1 LPEQLNRL
9 FREDNSGRQECRSL
23 RDNQMTIKPILILL
37 LALSMTPDDG
47 KFAQFIEHTIAADLT
62 GGYQVVAAD
71 INRDGRPDLVALAS
85 GMPELVWFENP
96 GWQRHVIASNLSQMI
111 NLAVLDSGPRPVIVL
126 ASGFS
131 SEARNSTGII
141 SVLEPG
147 ADPRAA
153 WKVSEIDRLP
163 TSHRLRVADIDGSGV
178 RVIVNAP
185 LTGTDAGA
193 PDYRGHTPLVYYRPG
208 EWKRRLIGDENEGV
222 MHGIAVV
229 DWDSDGHD
237 EILTASFSG
246 IHLYKLSPDGHW
258 SRTEIAK
265 GDPSPWPRC
274 GASDVAVGY
283 TGARRFLCTIEP
295 WHGNKVAAYV
305 EAHGSWTRQVV
316 DDSFVEGHT
325 IHAADM
331 NGDGR
336 DEIIAGYRG
345 AGGAVYI
352 YYAEDDSGRQ
362 WQRKVLDKGGVAAAS
377 CVPVDLNGDGRL
389 DLACIGSASANL
401 KWYESR

>member
-1 LPEQLNRL
+1 
-9 FREDNSGRQECRSL
+9 
-23 RDNQMTIKPILILL
+23 MTISTTYLLL
-37 LALSMTPDDG
+37 LALSMKPTGG
-47 KFAQFIEHTIAADLT
+47 KFAQFIEHTIAGDLA

-131 SEARNSTGII
+131 SEARNSTGVV
-141 SVLEPG
+141 SVLEAG
-147 ADPRAA
+147 RDPREP
-153 WKVSEIDRLP
+153 WKINEIDRLP
-163 TSHRLRVADIDGSGV
+163 TSHRLRVADIDGNGV
-178 RVIVNAP
+178 RVVVNAP
-185 LTGTDAGA
+185 LTGADATG

-229 DWDSDGHD
+229 DWDRDGRD

-246 IHLYKLSPDGHW
+246 IHLYKLIPDGRW

-265 GDPSPWPRC
+265 GDPSPWPKC
-274 GASDVAVGY
+274 GASDVAIGNI
-283 TGARRFLCTIEP
+283 GSRRFLCTIEP
-295 WHGNKVAAYV
+295 WHGNQVAAYV
-305 EAHGSWTRQVV
+305 EEHGSWTRGVI
-316 DDSFVEGHT
+316 DDSFVDGHT
-325 IHAADM
+325 IHAVDL

-345 AGGAVYI
+345 AGGAVYV
-352 YYAEDDSGRQ
+352 YYAEDDPGRH
-362 WQRKVLDKGGVAAAS
+362 WQRRVLDKGGVAAAS
-377 CVPVDLNGDGRL
+377 CVAVDLNGDGL
-389 DLACIGSASANL
+389 IDVACIGSASANL